1 MKPLICLLIF
11 LLLAA
16 CSTKDSYTYP
26 DISYDPFEES
36 LSENDIVAYKT
47 FYIADRDTIYMDSIR
62 LNPQGKLLSSSALF
76 PYISET
82 RNTYDSLARIT
93 RTWHKSDMGYE
104 YFIKYTFNPAKKEVV
119 ETWEHIRNQDTL
131 LFRLNKYKFND
142 NLDTL
147 RTIVS
152 VYPKGDSS
160 ITQFSYTNGRIV
172 ELYEKGEVNSLIKY
186 VYDAHGLHQIKHY
199 QDNKLMHVDYISPFT
214 GLIDSTIHD
223 NDYVV
228 YYKYY

>member
-16 CSTKDSYTYP
+16 CSTKDSNTYP
-26 DISYDPFEES
+26 DISYDPIEKS

-47 FYIADRDTIYMDSIR
+47 FYIADRDTVYIDSIR
-62 LNPQGKLLSSSALF
+62 LNPQGKLLSSSAVF
-76 PYISET
+76 PYPSET
-82 RNTYDSLARIT
+82 RNSYDSLGRIT
-93 RTWHKSDMGYE
+93 KTWHKSDMGYE
-104 YFIKYTFNPAKKEVV
+104 YFMKYTFNAAEKEVV

-172 ELYEKGEVNSLIKY
+172 ELYEKGEVKRLIKY
-186 VYDAHGLHQIKHY
+186 VYETHGLHQIKHY

-214 GLIDSTIHD
+214 GLIDSTIND
-223 NDYVV
+223 NNYVV